1 MENRTSASAWLYERA
16 ELNGNEL
23 WGTGAVLDHGTVP
36 KGFYCYD
43 LYGEGENPDD
53 QHTFISRNPVSEQCV
68 GAVLSA
74 VPLQFQD
81 KEFLSASGI
90 HYFDEEYMKPLEE
103 IAGRAAMA
111 ENLPQSGFQMQG
123 ISETGGK

>member
-23 WGTGAVLDHGTVP
+23 WGTGAVLDHSTVP

-43 LYGEGENPDD
+43 LYGVGENPDD
-53 QHTFISRNPVSEQCV
+53 QHTFISKNLVSDQCV

-74 VPLQFQD
+74 APLSFHD
-81 KEFLSASGI
+81 KELLTMSGI

-103 IAGRAAMA
+103 ITGHAAMT
-111 ENLPQSGFQMQG
+111 ENLPQSALQMQG
-123 ISETGGK
+123 IS